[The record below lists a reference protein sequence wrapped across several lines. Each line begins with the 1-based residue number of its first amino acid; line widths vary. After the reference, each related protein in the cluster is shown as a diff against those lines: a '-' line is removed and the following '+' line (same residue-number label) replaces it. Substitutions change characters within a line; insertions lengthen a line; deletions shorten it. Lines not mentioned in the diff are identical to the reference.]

1 MRNRVLSLAAV
12 MFVPFA
18 VFAQEITVSPQ
29 EISGPSNVLSIQPI
43 NAVLL
48 TAWSAEYERK
58 VGGAVTVGVG
68 GTHWDVG
75 EEDDLTYASADLKL
89 RYYPQGNALQGF
101 AFGGTVGFSS
111 ISATSSDGTDE
122 SASGPSFGI
131 LIEYQWL
138 MGVKRNFALALG
150 VGAKSVMVDE
160 DAISSDDFILRYP
173 TARLSVGFAF

>member
-58 VGGAVTVGVG
+58 VGGAATVGAG
-68 GTHWDVG
+68 GPPRDG
-75 EEDDLTYASADLKL
+75 AEAADWPNATPDC
-89 RYYPQGNALQGF
+89 RRHYYPRVNPPQ
-101 AFGGTVGFSS
+101 
-111 ISATSSDGTDE
+111 
-122 SASGPSFGI
+122 
-131 LIEYQWL
+131 
-138 MGVKRNFALALG
+138 
-150 VGAKSVMVDE
+150 
-160 DAISSDDFILRYP
+160 
-173 TARLSVGFAF
+173 